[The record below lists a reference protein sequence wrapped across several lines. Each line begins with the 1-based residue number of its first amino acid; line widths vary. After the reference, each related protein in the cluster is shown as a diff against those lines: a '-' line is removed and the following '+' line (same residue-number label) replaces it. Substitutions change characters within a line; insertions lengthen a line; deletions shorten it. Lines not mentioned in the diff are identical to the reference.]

1 MTVFRVLFPHW
12 SSFCEFRKSLSDEKL
27 TTTLERQRRK
37 KLERMKQQMKE
48 QEKEEARRVQAK
60 ILYCWTV
67 YCREKESRHN
77 VFRSFIRIT
86 TNKIIYNLIDK
97 DELQRY
103 EY

>member
-1 MTVFRVLFPHW
+1 
-12 SSFCEFRKSLSDEKL
+12 
-27 TTTLERQRRK
+27 
-37 KLERMKQQMKE
+37 MKQQMKE

-103 EY
+103 EYWTKKLWKRVVIEIPFQIMPNTEWVQ